1 MTDTPR
7 DFASGAT
14 LGMGS
19 VAGAGWGWILAYG
32 ILSVVLGIAAF
43 VWPVPATFA
52 ATLVI
57 GAFFIAA
64 GALSIGAGL
73 FGRGHEGRAYQI
85 GFGLLS
91 VVIGGILAFE
101 PATGALSLTLL
112 VAVWLGV
119 RGAMELGFGF
129 RMRRGKGAM
138 IALGLIDVI
147 LAIVVLA
154 TLPWSA
160 LTLPGFILGIS
171 FLFGGIAAISSA
183 LAHKK
188 GEPAFAVH

>member
-32 ILSVVLGIAAF
+32 ILSVLLGIAAF

-73 FGRGHEGRAYQI
+73 FGRGHEGRGYQI